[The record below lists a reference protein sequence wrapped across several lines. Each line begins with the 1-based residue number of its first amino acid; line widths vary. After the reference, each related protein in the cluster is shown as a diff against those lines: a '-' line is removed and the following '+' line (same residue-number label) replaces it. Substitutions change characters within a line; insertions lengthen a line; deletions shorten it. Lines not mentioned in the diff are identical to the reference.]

1 MTIRFPLAQP
11 SHWQRPEV
19 TDLPAAAE
27 SWLLA
32 EGSLTQKLKQHSQ
45 QFSVQVIGQ
54 QPALVFDSEFDLF
67 RRHHKRVP
75 FDAIVREVIL
85 SCDDTPWVFARS
97 IFPLSAV
104 NHKNLNLSNIG
115 SQSLG
120 QSLFDQTD
128 LLRSPFEVTK
138 LDISNPIAKLNNR
151 LHAKNHPLWGRRSL
165 FQTSGQ
171 QVLVS
176 EIFLSPVPFYQELS

>member
-32 EGSLTQKLKQHSQ
+32 EGSLTQKLKLHSQ
-45 QFSVQVIGQ
+45 HFSVHVIGQ
-54 QPALVFDSEFDLF
+54 QTAPVFESEFDMF

-75 FDAIVREVIL
+75 FEAVVREVIL

-104 NHKNLNLSNIG
+104 NQKNLNLSNIG
-115 SQSLG
+115 STSLG

-128 LLRSPFEVTK
+128 LLRSPFEVSK
-138 LDISNPIAKLNNR
+138 LDINNSIAKLNKK
-151 LHAKNHPLWGRRSL
+151 LHEKSHPLWGRRSL

-176 EIFLSPVPFYQELS
+176 EVFLSPVPFYQELS